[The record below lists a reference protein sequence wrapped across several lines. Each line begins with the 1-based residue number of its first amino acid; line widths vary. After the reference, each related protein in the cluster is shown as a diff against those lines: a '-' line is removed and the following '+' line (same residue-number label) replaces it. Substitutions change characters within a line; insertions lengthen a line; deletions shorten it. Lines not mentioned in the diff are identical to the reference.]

1 MSEKIKLKSRK
12 EFRDSFPKLVVYIG
26 IAVLIYLFSFYVFIP
41 LSGEIFIGNISV
53 TQLIS
58 LIGIIAIIV
67 LVAKSITEI
76 KDISNAIGG
85 FIGVTFGRG
94 ELGEEEVEHYQLAVR
109 RIVYVFAV
117 VIGFMFIG
125 SLLSKFSESATGILL
140 IIVFLWSIYMLY
152 SAGMAIS
159 KETEASAS
167 SLVDRVEKKIDEKKI
182 DEIKDE

>member
-1 MSEKIKLKSRK
+1 MTEKMKLKSRK

-26 IAVLIYLFSFYVFIP
+26 IAILIYLFSYYVFIP
-41 LSGEIFIGNISV
+41 LSGEIYIRTVSV

-58 LIGIIAIIV
+58 LIGIIAILV
-67 LVAKSITEI
+67 LVIKSINEI

-85 FIGVTFGRG
+85 FISITFGKG
-94 ELGEEEVEHYQLAVR
+94 ELDGEEVEHYQMAVR

-140 IIVFLWSIYMLY
+140 IGVFLWSIYMLY

-159 KETEASAS
+159 KETEASAHG
-167 SLVDRVEKKIDEKKI
+167 LVDKVEKKIDEKKI
-182 DEIKDE
+182 DEKEDE

>member
-1 MSEKIKLKSRK
+1 MSEKIKLESKK

-26 IAVLIYLFSFYVFIP
+26 IAVLIYLFSYYVFIP
-41 LSGEIFIGNISV
+41 LSGDYVIGNISV

-58 LIGIIAIIV
+58 LIGIIAILV
-67 LVAKSITEI
+67 LVIKSINEI

-94 ELGEEEVEHYQLAVR
+94 EMDEVEVEHYQMAVR

-125 SLLSKFSESATGILL
+125 SLLSEFSESATGILL
-140 IIVFLWSIYMLY
+140 IVVFLWSIYMLY

-159 KETEASAS
+159 KEAEASANE
-167 SLVDRVEKKIDEKKI
+167 LVDKMEKKIDEKKA
-182 DEIKDE
+182 EQ